1 VLLPRR
7 CSGCGR
13 RRDRCDCIR
22 LDRIALELYR
32 LFGGAAP

>member
-1 VLLPRR
+1 LLLPRH

-32 LFGGAAP
+32 LLEGGA